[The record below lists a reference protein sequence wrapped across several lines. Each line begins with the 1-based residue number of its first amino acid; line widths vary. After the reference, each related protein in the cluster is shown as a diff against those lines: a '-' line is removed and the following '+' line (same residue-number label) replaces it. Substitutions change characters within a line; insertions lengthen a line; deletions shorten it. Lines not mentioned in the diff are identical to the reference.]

1 MEKQEST
8 PQIIN
13 TISEVKDTKN
23 KGVQPNF
30 DTSKFEGVTTNE
42 IIDHIADIAT
52 ESNSEITGEQLLLSE
67 IKEIPTLVSPF
78 LQQTGLACLAGSSD
92 TGKKAPFYD
101 SLLFLLFPV
110 NLSF

>member
-1 MEKQEST
+1 MEKQEPT

-13 TISEVKDTKN
+13 TISEGKDTEN
-23 KGVQPNF
+23 KEVQPNF
-30 DTSKFEGVTTNE
+30 DTSKFAGVIANE

-92 TGKKAPFYD
+92 TGKSTIYD
-101 SLLFLLFPV
+101 SLQFQLYLVKMNF
-110 NLSF
+110 